1 MEANRV
7 RELIKNTA
15 ISAFTQ
21 AGIQVIGF
29 GSSILIVRLLSI
41 REYAFYT
48 LATAALGA
56 MNVIADSGI
65 GQTTL
70 AHGGKNWTNPTSLG
84 VVISTGLRLRRR
96 FSLLVA
102 VGAAPAI
109 AFLLARQQAAQ
120 VQIFAVTI
128 SLTVLF
134 FLSTSSTLLEI
145 APRLNQ
151 QLAALQSAQL
161 VAAVLRLVLVTTAV
175 LLFPG
180 AWSALIAAAIAQAW
194 LVRRLGTLTG
204 RIVDWRLP
212 VDLDTQRQ
220 MLVALRRLMPGA
232 LYYAVSGQIS
242 IWLISVLAS
251 NEAVAQLGALGR
263 LAAAFNVVTAVFSLI
278 VLPRFA
284 RMEPVPAARVVRRF
298 WQSLGG
304 LTVILTGI
312 VIAIAA
318 IPGLAGLLF
327 GRNYAS
333 AEGNVGLAA
342 MSGAVA
348 VLVGVI
354 YHMGAAR
361 GEVAAPWI
369 TIPSSLAAQV
379 LLICVLPVSTVRGVL
394 WLGIITN
401 LILGAL
407 YAMNFVGR
415 SSDQSSK

>member
-1 MEANRV
+1 
-7 RELIKNTA
+7 
-15 ISAFTQ
+15 
-21 AGIQVIGF
+21 
-29 GSSILIVRLLSI
+29 
-41 REYAFYT
+41 
-48 LATAALGA
+48 
-56 MNVIADSGI
+56 
-65 GQTTL
+65 
-70 AHGGKNWTNPTSLG
+70 
-84 VVISTGLRLRRR
+84 
-96 FSLLVA
+96 
-102 VGAAPAI
+102 VGAAPVI
-109 AFLLARQQAAQ
+109 VFLLARQQAAQ

-145 APRLNQ
+145 VPKLNQ
-151 QLAALQSAQL
+151 QLASLQSAQL
-161 VAAVLRLVLVTTAV
+161 VAAVLRLICVTTAV
-175 LLFPG
+175 LLIPG
-180 AWSALIAAAIAQAW
+180 AWSALIAAAVAQAW

-298 WQSLGG
+298 WQSLGV

-361 GEVAAPWI
+361 GEVLAPWI
-369 TIPSSLAAQV
+369 TIPSSMAAQV

-415 SSDQSSK
+415 SSDQSPK